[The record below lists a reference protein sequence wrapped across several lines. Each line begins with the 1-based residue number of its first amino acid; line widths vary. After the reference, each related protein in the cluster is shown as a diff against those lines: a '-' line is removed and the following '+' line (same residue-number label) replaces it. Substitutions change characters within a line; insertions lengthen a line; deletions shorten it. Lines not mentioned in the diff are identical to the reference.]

1 MIAERELAAVLEKV
15 EKPTRYIGTEWNS
28 VHKDHRQVAVKF
40 ALAFPD
46 VYEVG
51 MSHLG
56 SKILYHELNRREDTA
71 AERVFAP
78 WVDMEEAMRRVGLPL
93 YALESRVPV
102 REFDLVGF
110 TLQYEMSYTNIL
122 NMLDLAGI
130 PLTAAARG
138 PDDPF
143 VLAGGPCAFNVEPLA
158 DFFDFVVLGEG
169 EEVIHEILDE
179 YLAWQ
184 AETGRTRTG
193 LLRRLAQIEGVYV
206 PSFYQVQYQA
216 DGTVR
221 SVLPLADAVPFPL
234 KKRVVADLDTLDYP
248 TRPIVPF
255 MEIVHDRA
263 MLEVFRGC
271 SRGCRFCQAGM
282 IYRPVRER
290 SLAAL
295 EEQAEAIVRQTGY
308 NEVSLSSLNTS
319 DYSEVQRLVG
329 NLVDKYRDAG
339 VGVSLPSSRVD
350 SFSVALL
357 EKIQQ
362 VRKTGLTLAPEAG
375 TQRLRDVINK
385 NVTED
390 DFTAAVRDAF
400 RAGWSSLKFYFM
412 IGLPTETEADLD
424 GIANLAK
431 KAVALHREA
440 SRTGGG
446 RARPPRITV
455 SVASF
460 VPKAHTPFQWEPQ
473 FTVEELKSRQYY
485 LSRMLR
491 HGSIVYNWHDAEVSF
506 LEAVFSRG
514 DRRLGA
520 VLVAA
525 WRLGCRFDG
534 WSEHFRLD
542 LWLQA
547 FADCGLDPAFYA
559 NRRRSYTEVLPWD
572 HLGAGVSKE
581 YLINEHQRA
590 LQARTTAD
598 CRFDRCLDC
607 GVCPDLGVALGVK
620 GGDSGASL

>member
-1 MIAERELAAVLEKV
+1 MMTEEKLAAILAKV
-15 EKPTRYIGTEWNS
+15 EKPARYIGTEWNS
-28 VHKDHRQVAVKF
+28 VHKEHRQMAIKF

-46 VYEVG
+46 IYEVG

-56 SKILYHELNRREDTA
+56 SKILYHELNRRKDTA
-71 AERVFAP
+71 GERVFAP
-78 WVDMEEAMRRVGLPL
+78 WVDMEAAMRREGIPL
-93 YALESRVPV
+93 YALESRVPI
-102 REFDLVGF
+102 REFDFVGF

-130 PLTAAARG
+130 PLTAASRG
-138 PDDPF
+138 LDDPF

-169 EEVIHEILDE
+169 EVVIHAVLDE
-179 YLAWQ
+179 YLAWKNDP
-184 AETGRTRTG
+184 ERTRAG
-193 LLRRLAQIEGVYV
+193 LLERLARIDGVYV
-206 PSFYQVQYQA
+206 PSFYQLMYNS

-221 SVLPLADAVPFPL
+221 SVAPADGDIPLPVR
-234 KKRVVADLDTLDYP
+234 KRAVADLDTLDYP
-248 TRPIVPF
+248 TKPIVPF
-255 MEIVHDRA
+255 LEIVHDRA

-290 SLAAL
+290 SRARL
-295 EEQAEAIVRQTGY
+295 EEQAQALICQTGY
-308 NEVSLSSLNTS
+308 NEISLSSLNTS
-319 DYSEVQRLVG
+319 DYSQVQELVG
-329 NLVDKYRDAG
+329 ALVDQHRETG

-385 NVTED
+385 NVTEE
-390 DFTAAVRDAF
+390 DFTAAVTDAF
-400 RAGWSSLKFYFM
+400 QAGWSSLKFYFM
-412 IGLPTETEADLD
+412 LGLPTETEADLD
-424 GIANLAK
+424 GIAELAK
-431 KAVALHREA
+431 KAISLHREV
-440 SRTGGG
+440 T
-446 RARPPRITV
+446 RAGSVRRRAPRITV

-460 VPKAHTPFQWEPQ
+460 VPKPHTPFQWEPQ
-473 FTVEELKSRQYY
+473 MTVEELKERQRY
-485 LSRMLR
+485 LARALR
-491 HGSIVYNWHDAEVSF
+491 HGNIVYNWHDAEVSF

-525 WRLGCRFDG
+525 WRAGCRFDG
-534 WSEHFRLD
+534 WSEHFRYET
-542 LWLQA
+542 WLKA

-559 NRRRSYTEVLPWD
+559 NRRRPYTEILPWE
-572 HLGAGVSKE
+572 HLDAGVSKD
-581 YLINEHQRA
+581 YLMSEHRKA
-590 LQARTTAD
+590 LLGQTTTD

-607 GVCPDLGVALGVK
+607 GVCPGLGVALDVK
-620 GGDSGASL
+620 GGDRGGAL